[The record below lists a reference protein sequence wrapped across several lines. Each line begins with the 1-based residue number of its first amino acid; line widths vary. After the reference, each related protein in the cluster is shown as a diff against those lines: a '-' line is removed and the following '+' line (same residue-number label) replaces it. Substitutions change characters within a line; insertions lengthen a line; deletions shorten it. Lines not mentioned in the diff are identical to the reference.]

1 MTKFLIYTR
10 QKFAEF
16 LFYILCIFLIILMFG
31 CSDESFY
38 TNQIP
43 TATITSPED
52 GATYNEGDIV
62 IFDGSGADT
71 EDKNLSGDS
80 LVWNSSVD
88 KQVGTGVTFTINSLS
103 AGSHT
108 ITLTVFDSDGASGS
122 ASVSITVSGST
133 PGNAN
138 PTASI
143 TSPSNNST
151 YNEGDSITFEG
162 SGTDAE
168 DGNLTGS
175 SLVWTSSADGQ
186 IGTGISFSKSNLS
199 TGAHTITLTA
209 TDSNDETE
217 RESIEITIN

>member
-71 EDKNLSGDS
+71 EDKNLSGGS
-80 LVWNSSVD
+80 LVWNSNING
-88 KQVGTGVTFTINSLS
+88 QIGTGTSFATNSLS
-103 AGSHT
+103 IGSQM
-108 ITLTVFDSDGASGS
+108 ITLTVFDDDGASGS
-122 ASVSITVSGST
+122 TSVSITVG
-133 PGNAN
+133 
-138 PTASI
+138 
-143 TSPSNNST
+143 
-151 YNEGDSITFEG
+151 
-162 SGTDAE
+162 
-168 DGNLTGS
+168 
-175 SLVWTSSADGQ
+175 
-186 IGTGISFSKSNLS
+186 
-199 TGAHTITLTA
+199 
-209 TDSNDETE
+209 
-217 RESIEITIN
+217 EI